1 MQRNYE
7 VLLGIRFTHHHLVEP
22 REKKQKENYNNLQ
35 FRIKGM
41 IFLVML

>member
-7 VLLGIRFTHHHLVEP
+7 VLLGIRFRHHHLVGP

-41 IFLVML
+41 IFLAML